1 MIQEYL
7 FVGNENRDEIEKY
20 TYKEVRAE
28 ISEIENSGCWVATF
42 ESGGD
47 DADSAKTLSVIHE
60 YVVSNFNPTV
70 LSNGCS
76 AYYNRRLY
84 PHFNEFER
92 KLRKLLYLKSAL
104 SKDEKDSETI
114 KDIER
119 LDFGKIFELLF
130 SDTQF
135 VQDARKTVKEKTWQ
149 FTKSEIL
156 DALQK
161 IAENTLWD
169 RLVGENAV
177 SQLRSE
183 FTKIKDYRN
192 DIMHAHSMNTS
203 SYLAALKLIERTN
216 EQLDVEIGKIIGA
229 REKDISTS
237 EDNSFNTTIGDAIR
251 NMEAANPLKL
261 IQERL
266 SEMQANITPIRFEVP
281 ESILEYQRMLETIK
295 PDPALIESLRK
306 IQELLGETKNGQ
318 DEI

>member
-7 FVGNENRDEIEKY
+7 FVGYENKDEIEKY

-28 ISEIENSGCWVATF
+28 ISEIENSDCWVASF

-104 SKDEKDSETI
+104 SKDKKDSETI

-169 RLVGENAV
+169 RMVGENAV

-183 FTKIKDYRN
+183 FTKVKDYRN
-192 DIMHAHSMNTS
+192 DVMHAHSMNTA
-203 SYLAALKLIERTN
+203 SYSAALKLIEKIN
-216 EQLDVEIGKIIGA
+216 EQLDAEIGKIVDA
-229 REKDISTS
+229 KEKNITTS
-237 EDNSFNTTIGDAIR
+237 EDNSFNTTLDKAIK
-251 NMEAANPLKL
+251 NMEAASSIKRL
-261 IQERL
+261 QEQL
-266 SEMQANITPIRFEVP
+266 SEIQASTAPFRFEVP
-281 ESILEYQRMLETIK
+281 ESILEFQKALEAIK
-295 PDPALIESLRK
+295 PDPALTETLRRIK
-306 IQELLGETKNGQ
+306 EVMGEV
-318 DEI
+318 